1 MIPPRSFPEGILK
14 LIRSNPD
21 GTQTVLEELRTSSK
35 NRDKINK
42 VRNDLLM
49 VNSTLK
55 LTITENNVPV

>member
-1 MIPPRSFPEGILK
+1 MIPPRSFPEGVLK

>member
-1 MIPPRSFPEGILK
+1 MIPPRRFPEGVLK
-14 LIRSNPD
+14 LIQSNPD
-21 GTQTVLEELRTSSK
+21 GTQTVLEELKTSSK

-42 VRNDLLM
+42 IRNDLLM

>member
-1 MIPPRSFPEGILK
+1 MIPPRSFPEGVLK

-49 VNSTLK
+49 VDSTLK